1 MTTGDL
7 IRYRTVHP
15 RPDLVG
21 SGEPAF
27 EWVDRYGVVLST
39 RGFRPARPDGD
50 HLVRVYFPASTRDF
64 TGHDCGHI
72 RTLRASKIAEVL

>member
-1 MTTGDL
+1 MTIGDL
-7 IRYRTVHP
+7 VRYRTAQP

-27 EWVDRYGVVLST
+27 EWVDHYGVVLST

-50 HLVRVYFPASTRDF
+50 HLVRVYFPTRP
-64 TGHDCGHI
+64 TSPI
-72 RTLRASKIAEVL
+72 RTLRASKLAEVL

>member
-1 MTTGDL
+1 MTIGDL
-7 IRYRTVHP
+7 VRYRTAQP

-27 EWVDRYGVVLST
+27 EWVDHYGVVLST

-50 HLVRVYFPASTRDF
+50 HLVRVYFPSR
-64 TGHDCGHI
+64 CPSSPI
-72 RTLRASKIAEVL
+72 RTLRASKLDEVL